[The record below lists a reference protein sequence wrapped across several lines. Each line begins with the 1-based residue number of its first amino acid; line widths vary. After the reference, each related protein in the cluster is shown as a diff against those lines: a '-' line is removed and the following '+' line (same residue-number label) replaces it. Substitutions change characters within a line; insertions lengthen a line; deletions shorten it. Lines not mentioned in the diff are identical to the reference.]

1 MQSHVLRNYTTGKC
15 LKTYTGHTNQKFCI
29 FAAFAVHGDSRWVVR
44 MHGRVR
50 VRGVGAIR
58 ECAHAVM
65 LKGEDVCVGQ
75 CVCGVRGNLGGGG
88 VHEMVGCV
96 FGLNDRQLVQVCGS
110 EDKNVYIWD
119 VQTKQIVQVFF

>member
-58 ECAHAVM
+58 ECAHALM

-75 CVCGVRGNLGGGG
+75 CVCGVRGNLGWGGC
-88 VHEMVGCV
+88 M
-96 FGLNDRQLVQVCGS
+96 R
-110 EDKNVYIWD
+110 W
-119 VQTKQIVQVFF
+119 

>member
-1 MQSHVLRNYTTGKC
+1 MQRHELSSKIDKRDLLVDKRDLLGKRDLLTASVRHELRNYTTGKC

-58 ECAHAVM
+58 ECAHALM

-75 CVCGVRGNLGGGG
+75 CVCGVRGNLGWGGC
-88 VHEMVGCV
+88 M
-96 FGLNDRQLVQVCGS
+96 R
-110 EDKNVYIWD
+110 W
-119 VQTKQIVQVFF
+119 